1 VETWIQ
7 APPWGSPVTV
17 VSRSWVRLAQTSSG
31 QHEFQICKLRI
42 MTGEEESI
50 EVPSE
55 DAGPPT
61 KQGGRTQAGQTSND
75 ELRRVFGWWES
86 VPKVVCPHCEL
97 KGSVQKWV
105 PSRGWHLFPVD
116 VDLLNQGEDPAR
128 AHELEYF
135 TGSAHLGQSYRS
147 PIQAILGRG
156 PSPQERELT
165 QGLVEAVLSIGY
177 PNMRCN
183 NCTVEWRV

>member
-1 VETWIQ
+1 M
-7 APPWGSPVTV
+7 TV

-31 QHEFQICKLRI
+31 RHEFQICKLRI

-55 DAGPPT
+55 DATPP
-61 KQGGRTQAGQTSND
+61 KGRGGRTTSGVRTSAQEMA
-75 ELRRVFGWWES
+75 ELRQQVGWWES

-97 KGSVQKWV
+97 KGSVEKWK
-105 PSRGWHLFPVD
+105 PGFEWHLYPTPEVGLYKD
-116 VDLLNQGEDPAR
+116 SPQGA
-128 AHELEYF
+128 ALEYF
-135 TGSAHLGQSYRS
+135 TRNPHLGQSRRGMS
-147 PIQAILGRG
+147 AALGQG
-156 PSPQERELT
+156 PNPQDRELI
-165 QGLVEAVLSIGY
+165 QGVVEAILSIGY

>member
-1 VETWIQ
+1 M
-7 APPWGSPVTV
+7 TV

-55 DAGPPT
+55 DATPPRR
-61 KQGGRTQAGQTSND
+61 KGGRTTSGARASAKEME
-75 ELRRVFGWWES
+75 ELRQDIGWWES

-97 KGSVQKWV
+97 KGSVEKWK
-105 PSRGWHLFPVD
+105 PGFEWHLYPTPEVG
-116 VDLLNQGEDPAR
+116 LYNNSPQGAALD
-128 AHELEYF
+128 YF

-147 PIQAILGRG
+147 PIQAVLGRG
-156 PSPQERELT
+156 PGPQERELT
-165 QGLVEAVLSIGY
+165 QGLVEAILSIGY

-183 NCTVEWRV
+183 NCTVEWQV